1 MLPMNKYPPFDN
13 RPEAVA
19 WRKANKKR
27 VRSQQKR
34 KPLIGKFTLLWVFA
48 GVIALISPL
57 LGLGLVA
64 LIVFLKRSEAP

>member
-1 MLPMNKYPPFDN
+1 MNKYPPFDN

-19 WRKANKKR
+19 WRKANKRR
-27 VRSQQKR
+27 VRKR

>member
-1 MLPMNKYPPFDN
+1 MNKYSPFDN

-27 VRSQQKR
+27 VRALQKR

>member
-27 VRSQQKR
+27 VRKR

-48 GVIALISPL
+48 GVIALISPV

>member
-19 WRKANKKR
+19 WRKANKRR
-27 VRSQQKR
+27 VRKR